1 MCTPDFLSQPS
12 FSMDM
17 YLPDALNMENVPLSH
32 SVEIT
37 DISLDP
43 IDNGTS
49 HRHDP
54 PKFSKTDIDAL
65 VESFI
70 LKPLKSGDDD
80 CLSQMNADRY
90 GILSYIEEHLSVV
103 VYDCSL
109 SQMELDSVFLPADED
124 VWPKGTNAAPQR
136 KVSSSTDDDED
147 KSQWMIYDPITARQ
161 RRPLLYEFIRQL
173 LDKDEYRHIAE
184 YLDRNRGIFKLH
196 EPKEV
201 AKLWQRVKGRNSD
214 ASRSFVTLRNR
225 SETLSSFAQIW
236 PTIS

>member
-1 MCTPDFLSQPS
+1 MCTPDFFSQTS

-17 YLPDALNMENVPLSH
+17 YPSDESDLENVALSN

-43 IDNGTS
+43 IDYGTS

-54 PKFSKTDIDAL
+54 PKFIKTDIDAL

-80 CLSQMNADRY
+80 CLSQMNADRI
-90 GILSYIEEHLSVV
+90 GILSYIEEHMSVV
-103 VYDCSL
+103 VYDWSL
-109 SQMELDSVFLPADED
+109 SQMELDSVFSPRYDD
-124 VWPKGTNAAPQR
+124 VWPKGTNAAPRR
-136 KVSSSTDDDED
+136 KVSSSADDDED
-147 KSQWMIYDPITARQ
+147 LKQWVIYDPTTARE
-161 RRPLLYEFIRQL
+161 RRPLLYEFIRML

-184 YLDRNRGIFKLH
+184 YRDRNRGIFKLH
-196 EPKEV
+196 APKEV

-214 ASRSFVTLRNR
+214 TSKSFVTVRNR
-225 SETLSSFAQIW
+225 SETLSSFAQL
-236 PTIS
+236 